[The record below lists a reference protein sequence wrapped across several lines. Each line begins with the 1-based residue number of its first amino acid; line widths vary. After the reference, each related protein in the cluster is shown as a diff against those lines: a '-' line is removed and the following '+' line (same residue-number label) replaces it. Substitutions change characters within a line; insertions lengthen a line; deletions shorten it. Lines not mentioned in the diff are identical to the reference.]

1 MLKKYLCAALS
12 AVICLSAAAV
22 VPSAQ
27 AAEVKPEPSGA
38 LAESSFGGEDNISL
52 RVWASD
58 KAVPLVRKQIESFKA
73 LYPGKTFKKIELTA
87 YGEYDAATQLV
98 NDPNTAADVM
108 TVPSDPLNRLDY
120 AKVISPVK
128 FAAEV
133 KSRDAENSVNAAT
146 YNNTLYAYPHSV
158 DNGYYLV
165 YDKNVVSAENAK
177 TLEGTLEACK
187 KAKKQFV
194 MDCENGFYSCIF
206 AFTGGAVIDG
216 FESDGETQ
224 KFKDYDE
231 ETAVNTLQAFSKLM
245 HDYKGTFVSHDP
257 SQIASGFSN
266 GIVGAG
272 FDGTWNASADKS
284 ALGSRYGAAKLPA
297 ITVNNTKR
305 QIVPMQGLKYNVV
318 NSKSKFPNA
327 AQMLAY
333 YLTDEACQKQN
344 AQQFG
349 WTPSN
354 KAVQNSA
361 VVKNNALMNAM
372 KAQAEFACPQISVQ
386 GTFWQAMGNLGVD
399 LMSNQTNPSDRAYMR
414 YLLNTAISDT
424 RDEWSEFPVISHGE
438 AAENGIALNWY
449 PGGCCGKGY
458 RVYRKSGNSW
468 KGIGN
473 TPVEMFTDSDV
484 EFGKTYTYTVRAL
497 DSNGKPTGDYDHTG
511 FTVKYETETPEI
523 TSLTSTANG
532 MLIRWNQIK
541 EDVGCYRIYY
551 KNSNG
556 GWSSLK
562 SPVSG
567 QWTYDTGIKYGETRT
582 YTIRAVDNK
591 GKPISRYN
599 TAGRSAKYGV
609 ANPQI
614 TSLSSNENGVTIKW
628 NAVTGAAKYRVYYK
642 ENGKWR
648 AFKNDVSG
656 TSMTDSAVSY
666 NKSKTYTIRAVNNS
680 GAVMSGYNSA
690 GRTAKYAVATPQIKS
705 LSNSSRG
712 VVIKWSKVSGVSNYR
727 LYYKNDKGGW
737 SILSKSFRGDSYT
750 DIKAKNGQK
759 RTYTVRALD
768 KKGNTISD
776 YNRSGTTIT
785 CKK

>member
-1 MLKKYLCAALS
+1 MLKKSLCTALS
-12 AVICLSAAAV
+12 AAICLSAASV
-22 VPSAQ
+22 IPSAQ
-27 AAEVKPEPSGA
+27 AAEVKPEPTGA
-38 LAESSFGGEDNISL
+38 LAESSFGGENNISL
-52 RVWASD
+52 TVWTSD
-58 KAVPLVRKQIESFKA
+58 KALSLVKRQVESFKS
-73 LYPGKTFKKIELTA
+73 LYPGKTFKKIEVAAL
-87 YGEYDAATQLV
+87 GEYDSATQLI

-108 TVPSDPLNRLDY
+108 TVPSDQLGWLNY
-120 AKVISPVK
+120 ADVISPVK
-128 FAAEV
+128 FSAEV
-133 KSRDAENSVNAAT
+133 KSRDAGYSVNSAT
-146 YNNTLYAYPHSV
+146 YNNVLYAYPHTI

-224 KFKDYDE
+224 RFKAYDE

-257 SQIASGFSN
+257 SQIVSGFSN

-284 ALGSRYGAAKLPA
+284 VLGSRYGAAKLPT

-305 QIVPMQGLKYNVV
+305 QIVPMQGFKYNVV
-318 NSKSKFPNA
+318 NKKTKFPNA
-327 AQMLAY
+327 AQMLAC
-333 YLTDEACQKQN
+333 YLTDEECQKQN

-361 VVKNNALMNAM
+361 TVSNNALMKVM
-372 KAQAEFACPQISVQ
+372 KTQAEFACPQVEVQ
-386 GTFWQAMGNLGVD
+386 GTFWGAMANLGTE
-399 LMSNQTNPSDRAYMR
+399 LMSDYTTPSDKAYIR
-414 YLLNTAISDT
+414 YLLYTAISDV
-424 RDEWSEFPVISHGE
+424 RDEWSDYPVISHGE
-438 AAENGIALNWY
+438 PSESGIALNWY
-449 PGGCCGKGY
+449 SGGYYGSGY
-458 RVYRKSGNSW
+458 RVYRKSGNTW
-468 KGIGN
+468 KIIGDARYELFRDYN
-473 TPVEMFTDSDV
+473 V

-497 DSNGKPTGDYDHTG
+497 DSKGNATGSYDHTG
-511 FTVKYETETPEI
+511 FTVKYETETPKI
-523 TSLTSTANG
+523 TSLTTTANG
-532 MLIRWNQIK
+532 MLIRWNKIK
-541 EDVGCYRIYY
+541 EDASCYQIYY
-551 KNSNG
+551 KNSRG
-556 GWSSLK
+556 SWSCLN
-562 SPVSG
+562 SPVKG
-567 QWTYDTGIKYGETRT
+567 LWTYDKSIKYGETRT
-582 YTIRAVDNK
+582 YTIRAVDTK
-591 GKPISRYN
+591 GRPISKFN
-599 TAGRSAKYGV
+599 STGWSAKYGI

-628 NAVTGAAKYRVYYK
+628 NAVSGAAKYRVYYK

-648 AFKNDVSG
+648 VLSKDVSG

-666 NKSKTYTIRAVNNS
+666 NKTKAYTIRAVNNS
-680 GAVMSGYNSA
+680 GEVMSGYNSS
-690 GRTAKYAVATPQIKS
+690 GWTAKYAVATPQIKS

-712 VVIKWSKVSGVSNYR
+712 VVIKWSKVSGVSCYR

-776 YNRSGTTIT
+776 FNHSGTTIT